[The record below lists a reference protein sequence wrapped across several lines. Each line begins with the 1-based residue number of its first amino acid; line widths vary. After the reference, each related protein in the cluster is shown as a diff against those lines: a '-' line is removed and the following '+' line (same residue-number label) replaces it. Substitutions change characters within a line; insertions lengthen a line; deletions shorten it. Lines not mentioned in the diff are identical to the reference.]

1 MFSWEIKLLIIK
13 ILYLEKPTKFA
24 NQKREKFIYMKVISY
39 KLKSIEQYGNILQR
53 SWRCNSNNCNFYRDS
68 YWLYFSST
76 ANIELHESTKKVN
89 NDKRFEVYHNLID
102 HFAGAN
108 GTAKLD
114 RQIAIVY
121 EMRRFPEYFPLTKRI
136 FTDWKNGILQNSV
149 NPNIQRLITEI
160 DITLEFINSNWYKRK
175 YSFKDK

>member
-1 MFSWEIKLLIIK
+1 METFYSDHEGVIQIIAIFTGILIGYISVVQP
-13 ILYLEKPTKFA
+13 ILNYTKA
-24 NQKREKFIYMKVISY
+24 Q
-39 KLKSIEQYGNILQR
+39 
-53 SWRCNSNNCNFYRDS
+53 
-68 YWLYFSST
+68 
-76 ANIELHESTKKVN
+76 KKVN